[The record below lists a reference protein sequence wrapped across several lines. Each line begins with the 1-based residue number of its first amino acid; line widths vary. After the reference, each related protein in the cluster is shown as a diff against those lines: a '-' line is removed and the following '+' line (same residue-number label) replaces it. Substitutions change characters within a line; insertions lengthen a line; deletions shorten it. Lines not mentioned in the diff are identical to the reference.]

1 MYIIKP
7 KLSFSKPR
15 CRTKLIPQFALPFC
29 LWTTVLVLS
38 YLQAQSFTSELP
50 VQYGILILFILELKV
65 CCSSHTRHCPSHTE
79 MPWSKWLNSNC
90 DLLAQRRESLQHGNA
105 ITRENPGRLSLH
117 SAAEWIDGIRYLLH
131 QEIEVKGSFF
141 QLLDSTSKRTN
152 GCCLA
157 MSIFRLEIRRLLTIR
172 RKRFCDSQPR
182 GDVEA
187 N

>member
-1 MYIIKP
+1 MINSIIGKNNPVASLIRVTFYYDSTEKPQMYIIKP

-117 SAAEWIDGIRYLLH
+117 RAAEWIDGIRYSPASRDWS
-131 QEIEVKGSFF
+131 EREFF
-141 QLLDSTSKRTN
+141 SASGQH
-152 GCCLA
+152 
-157 MSIFRLEIRRLLTIR
+157 
-172 RKRFCDSQPR
+172 
-182 GDVEA
+182 
-187 N
+187 